1 MANADVGVTIG
12 RPVEDV
18 FAVLTDPT
26 LSPKWAANAISGELL
41 TDGPPRI
48 GSRRRAVVKGMF
60 GGTMESVMEVTETRA
75 EPCGGAQADQRLV
88 GRHRPNEVH
97 LHAGWR
103 RHASRLAL
111 GDGAGRLVDA
121 LRRPVHV
128 ASSDARSRRTSTT

>member
-1 MANADVGVTIG
+1 MATADVGVTIA

-41 TDGPPRI
+41 TDGPPRV
-48 GSRRRAVVKGMF
+48 GKPAAGRGEGHVRRDHGERHGGDRA
-60 GGTMESVMEVTETRA
+60 RA

-97 LHAGWR
+97 LHGC
-103 RHASRLAL
+103 RLATAR
-111 GDGAGRLVDA
+111 GSTGTGRWSRAAG
-121 LRRPVHV
+121 
-128 ASSDARSRRTSTT
+128 